1 MLVKEFY
8 EILEKSSVSYRTV
21 LTNGDSPDLSG
32 QIDFAKPD
40 ELLERRTAAHIVHYI
55 LKNILKET
63 DEPDIT
69 LAFELKDIFECK
81 VCLPH
86 ITQVYVKGI
95 MFAEGNAFG
104 VRKPVDDGEAK
115 EIAVRIFDRA
125 SRVRPEAVTFQS
137 AVSVL
142 TEDGLEKLI
151 KEYSPLILDIDTI
164 DAAETGE
171 SKLKDFIITKKEFDT
186 NTKIT
191 KIPMTQII
199 RNPYCIR
206 SYIESI
212 ARFDTND
219 LAYPVV
225 ILSRSTECAQTTGE
239 CLVQAGYRNVWMGY
253 FDPVFMQKIWGK
265 RVNESKPE

>member
-1 MLVKEFY
+1 MLVKEFC
-8 EILEKSSVSYRTV
+8 EMVEASLV
-21 LTNGDSPDLSG
+21 LPDL
-32 QIDFAKPD
+32 PD
-40 ELLERRTAAHIVHYI
+40 YVRPEDILERRTAAHIVHNI
-55 LKNILKET
+55 LKNVLNEP

-69 LAFELKDIFECK
+69 SVFELKDIYECK
-81 VCLPH
+81 VCFPH
-86 ITQVYVKGI
+86 IAQVYVKGI
-95 MFAEGNAFG
+95 MPVSGNAFG
-104 VRKPVDDGEAK
+104 VRNPVDKEEAK
-115 EIAVRIFDRA
+115 EIVSRIFDNTLRN
-125 SRVRPEAVTFQS
+125 RPEAVTFQS

-239 CLVQAGYRNVWMGY
+239 CLVQAGYRNVWMVY